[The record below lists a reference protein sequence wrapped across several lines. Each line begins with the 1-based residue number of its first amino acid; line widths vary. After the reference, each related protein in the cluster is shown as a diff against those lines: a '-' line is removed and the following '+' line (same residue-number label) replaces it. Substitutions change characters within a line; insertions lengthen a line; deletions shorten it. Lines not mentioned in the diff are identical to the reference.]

1 MRAVADAALLLHV
14 AKHPDACAVPPLSDG
29 DFHPKGYRDWL
40 KREHPDVAIFYQS
53 DVPSEIPG
61 LARTPTAYLSAVDP
75 HQTGLVPD
83 IALMTKD
90 AVRFLHQMVVSGERG
105 QPVRC
110 CSHAYRNIFQ
120 TGTTA

>member
-1 MRAVADAALLLHV
+1 MRR
-14 AKHPDACAVPPLSDG
+14 PPLSDG
-29 DFHPKGYRDWL
+29 DFHPKGCRGWL

-53 DVPSEIPG
+53 NVPSEIPG
-61 LARTPTAYLSAVDP
+61 QARTPTAYLSAVDP